1 MIRTTVPLA
10 LAMLLSGSVSA
21 APMSEARFG
30 GADLECCAVAPGICP
45 PERAAKRL
53 DSVTAAPTPET
64 DDVLAA
70 RGPEPY
76 AGVLRQI
83 AIYNAIG
90 NHEGAEMLTSQLRA
104 LGVSSER
111 IREAVT
117 WLRVDAPHPG
127 APAVNAPKNRN
138 SSRNSQ

>member
-1 MIRTTVPLA
+1 MIRTIPLTF
-10 LAMLLSGSVSA
+10 AMLLSGSLWA

-30 GADLECCAVAPGICP
+30 GPDLQSCAVAPGICP
-45 PERAAKRL
+45 SGREAGRL

-76 AGVLRQI
+76 ADVLRQI

-104 LGVSSER
+104 LGISAEKIS
-111 IREAVT
+111 EAVT

-127 APAVNAPKNRN
+127 APALNAPKNCN
-138 SSRNSQ
+138 SSHSSQ